1 MRSPALA
8 LRRRVTDRPAGT
20 GIADSRPRDDVAFRD
35 AIYRRL
41 LAVADLCGVAAAIAA
56 IGFTVAPRYVTASTI
71 VAFPL
76 IVLLAKTM
84 GLYHR
89 DELVLH
95 KTTLNEAPKL
105 FHLAALVTLAIVA
118 LKTAV
123 DDIAFTFPPLFVFFC
138 ALLVGTLTA
147 RVTARRIAR
156 SITPAERCVLVGDI
170 QHASRIKRMLGS
182 QPSLHAELVAM
193 IPFDRVTARGEDA
206 DAFGE
211 YLARSDFHRVIV
223 PHTDRGFGDMLE
235 TIRVFKSR
243 GIKVSVLPGLFE
255 VLGSGVEFDDI
266 AGSTLLGV
274 RTYGLSRSSKAL
286 KRAMDALLSAVGL
299 V

>member
-1 MRSPALA
+1 MPSPAVT
-8 LRRRVTDRPAGT
+8 LRRRVTDKPAGT
-20 GIADSRPRDDVAFRD
+20 GIADARPRNDVAFRD
-35 AIYRRL
+35 AVYRRL

-56 IGFTVAPRYVTASTI
+56 IGLTVAPRYVTASTI

-138 ALLVGTLTA
+138 ALLVGTLDRARDRSQNRPVGHARRALRARGRHPARKPYQAHA
-147 RVTARRIAR
+147 RVPAL
-156 SITPAERCVLVGDI
+156 AERRAGG
-170 QHASRIKRMLGS
+170 H
-182 QPSLHAELVAM
+182 
-193 IPFDRVTARGEDA
+193 DRV
-206 DAFGE
+206 
-211 YLARSDFHRVIV
+211 
-223 PHTDRGFGDMLE
+223 
-235 TIRVFKSR
+235 
-243 GIKVSVLPGLFE
+243 
-255 VLGSGVEFDDI
+255 
-266 AGSTLLGV
+266 
-274 RTYGLSRSSKAL
+274 RSSH
-286 KRAMDALLSAVGL
+286 RPWRGRGRVR
-299 V
+299 